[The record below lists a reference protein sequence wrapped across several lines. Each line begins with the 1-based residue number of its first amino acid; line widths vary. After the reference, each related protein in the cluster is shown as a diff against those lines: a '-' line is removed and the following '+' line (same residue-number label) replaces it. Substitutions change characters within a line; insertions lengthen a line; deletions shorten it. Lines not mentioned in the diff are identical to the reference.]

1 MKNNFDKGYIGY
13 ETIIS
18 IGVLAFFML
27 FVYFLFSSIAPHNKK
42 IENKDV
48 QNALNLCNNGVSSL
62 DIDSYGGPRVLCK

>member
-1 MKNNFDKGYIGY
+1 MNRGYVNS
-13 ETIIS
+13 ETIVF

-27 FVYFLFSSIAPHNKK
+27 FVYFLFLSITPHNKK

-62 DIDSYGGPRVLCK
+62 DIDSYGGPRVSCK